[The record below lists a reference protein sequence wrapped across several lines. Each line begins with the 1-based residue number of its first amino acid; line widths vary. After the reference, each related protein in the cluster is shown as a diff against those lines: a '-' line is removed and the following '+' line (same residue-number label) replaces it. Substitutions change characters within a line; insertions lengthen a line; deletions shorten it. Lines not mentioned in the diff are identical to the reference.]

1 MRFSSAS
8 RLQGSAGLL
17 IKQKLAAQGK
27 QKSAAQDN
35 IEETSGRLADA
46 AKLGHRLPEPT
57 WCPVSEIRDASQLAR
72 ISEPRGP

>member
-17 IKQKLAAQGK
+17 IKQKLAAQG
-27 QKSAAQDN
+27 N

-46 AKLGHRLPEPT
+46 TNRDIAFRNRPSALLPKFMIHRN
-57 WCPVSEIRDASQLAR
+57 SF
-72 ISEPRGP
+72 

>member
-46 AKLGHRLPEPT
+46 TNWDIGFRNRPGALFPKFVIHR
-57 WCPVSEIRDASQLAR
+57 S
-72 ISEPRGP
+72 